1 MERRFRS
8 EALRSLHEIA
18 EDLAA
23 VGAIDE
29 ATRSRLTLAYLVSTP
44 LSVIEAV
51 AEKPKAASVEPSEG

>member
-8 EALRSLHEIA
+8 EALRALHEIA

-29 ATRSRLTLAYLVSTP
+29 ATMSRLTLAYLVSTP
-44 LSVIEAV
+44 LSVIETV
-51 AEKPKAASVEPSEG
+51 AEKPKSASEG